1 MIIKKLQIAGEVQA
15 GGITIENCKAMAN
28 FLTMLLISS
37 GFYLDSAHAKPEGYE
52 GIKMRSETSSA
63 ADVLRIRQDLV
74 GAQRQFDTIWAS
86 VLKKFSKQKKFL
98 AELRSEHESWL
109 QFREAMSHTMGMMGV
124 DADFSPKGSSAFM
137 YRKALFTRD
146 RSKWLRGLLES
157 PGTENDLSGVWWSS
171 MGDSIRIE
179 QTKDNVRF
187 SYSAKGG
194 NGHQG
199 ITAGTIQWYAGK
211 GKFRAVWD
219 DSISA
224 DKGTIIFSLENGLLR
239 TESDGVVSEAAGT
252 RVAFSSKFTRVTP
265 LSDKDRKRIPYD
277 IKWFGPTNAR

>member
-1 MIIKKLQIAGEVQA
+1 MKHLLAI
-15 GGITIENCKAMAN
+15 
-28 FLTMLLISS
+28 LLISF
-37 GFYLDSAHAKPEGYE
+37 GFYIDLAQATPAEYE
-52 GIKMRSETSSA
+52 GIKVLPETASVA
-63 ADVLRIRQDLV
+63 EILRCRQDLA
-74 GAQRQFDTIWAS
+74 GAQRQFDTIWAT

-98 AELRSEHESWL
+98 TELRSEHEGWL
-109 QFREAMSHTMGMMGV
+109 HFREGMSHTMGMMGV

-179 QTKDNVRF
+179 QTKDNIRF

-199 ITAGTIQWYAGK
+199 ITAGTIQWFAGK
-211 GKFRAVWD
+211 GMFTAVLD
-219 DSISA
+219 DSISV

-252 RVAFSSKFTRVTP
+252 RVAFSSKFTRVAP

-277 IKWFGPTNAR
+277 IKWFGPTNAH